1 MYNLMRRAAAHF
13 DQVLVVFTENPG
25 SPPPELL
32 EICCEVV
39 VVRRPGSHELPF
51 TGRPETVEEFDSPAF
66 HAALQQTVRRW
77 SPSVAQLEFTQM
89 AQYAPDCAP
98 ARTIL
103 VEHDITFDLQQQL
116 AKLEDTWDRRRELP
130 LWHRFETKAWRQ
142 VDRVVVMSEKDR
154 AMVSDAQVVVLPN
167 GVDLERFRPS
177 GKPPEARRL
186 LFIGSFA
193 HLPNRMAIEFFLNQ
207 VWPRLHD
214 ITLHI
219 IAGANL
225 ERWRLD
231 ADLCQTGV
239 ELEAFVADVRPAY
252 ERAALVVAPLTAS
265 AGTNIKIL
273 EAMAMAKAIVSTP
286 PGVNGLDL
294 APGKDFV
301 LVRTA
306 TEMANAIESL
316 LDDAGSRAVI
326 ERAARRTV
334 EGSFGWDGIARRQR
348 ELYRSM

>member
-1 MYNLMRRAAAHF
+1 
-13 DQVLVVFTENPG
+13 
-25 SPPPELL
+25 LL
-32 EICCEVV
+32 EICCDVV

-51 TGRPETVEEFDSPAF
+51 TGRPETAEEFDSPAF

-77 SPSVAQLEFTQM
+77 RPSVAQLEFTQM
-89 AQYAPDCAP
+89 AQYAADCAP
-98 ARTIL
+98 ARTVL

-116 AKLEDTWDRRRELP
+116 VKLEDTWDRRRELP

-142 VDRVVVMSEKDR
+142 VDRVVVMSEKDL
-154 AMVSDAQVVVLPN
+154 AMVSGAPAVVLPN

-207 VWPRLHD
+207 VWPHLHD
-214 ITLHI
+214 VTVHI
-219 IAGANL
+219 IAGANP

-231 ADLCQTGV
+231 ADLCQPGI

-273 EAMAMAKAIVSTP
+273 EAMAMGKAIVSTP

-294 APGKDFV
+294 EAGKDFA

-306 TEMANAIESL
+306 TEMASAIESL
-316 LDDAGSRAVI
+316 LDEDGSRALI
-326 ERAARRTV
+326 ERAARRRV
-334 EGSFGWDGIARRQR
+334 EESFGWDGIARRQS
-348 ELYRSM
+348 ELYGSL